1 MHAGQAS
8 IFGST
13 VTMRSRNFNNIVPPD
28 LAQQSTQATNDRI
41 HRRNLEGIGE
51 YNTYKDPG
59 SNVPVRG
66 TIHNNHA
73 WKFGDGRYVST
84 NDPNFMPGNG
94 VELKRIP

>member
-1 MHAGQAS
+1 
-8 IFGST
+8 
-13 VTMRSRNFNNIVPPD
+13 MRSRNFNNIVPPD

-41 HRRNLEGIGE
+41 HRRNLEGIGK